1 MSQPLI
7 KITEP
12 SVRHGCIVQFS
23 AYGFGWG
30 YRAFSVSLARVCKP
44 PLHALEM
51 TSGEVL
57 AAFVSRR
64 SEVLPAIVQLEVFP
78 DAGQQTWLSL
88 SSCARDTSL
97 AGLRTADTE
106 GQAMVRSGDSLDRAN
121 RCVVPSFMPD
131 TDSDDEAPDDPNI
144 ESALR
149 SRAASVATGT
159 KQSDENR
166 N

>member
-12 SVRHGCIVQFS
+12 LVRHGCIVEFS

-30 YRAFSVSLARVCKP
+30 YRAFSISLEGVCKP

-51 TSGEVL
+51 TNGEVV
-57 AAFVSRR
+57 AAFLSRR
-64 SEVLPAIVQLEVFP
+64 SEILRAIVQLEVFP
-78 DAGQQTWLSL
+78 DAGKQTWLNL
-88 SSCARDTSL
+88 SSRARDTSL
-97 AGLRTADTE
+97 AGLRTSDTE
-106 GQAMVRSGDSLDRAN
+106 DQAMLRSRDALNRAN
-121 RCVVPSFMPD
+121 PCVVPSFTSD
-131 TDSDDEAPDDPNI
+131 TDSDHEAPDDANT
-144 ESALR
+144 ERALPGGT
-149 SRAASVATGT
+149 ASVATGT